1 MNRVAIFIVL
11 TLLVVVVFFLQLL
24 LGSVAIPATD
34 VFQILLGR
42 YTGNEAWANIVIES
56 RLPAALSAI
65 LAGAGLS
72 VSGLQMQTLFR
83 NPVAGPYVLGISSG
97 ASLGVALFIMAA
109 SVFGVRELHLLGSWG
124 IILAAAAGA
133 VLIFLFNFVIS
144 YRLSDVVA
152 ILIIGLMIGGGISA
166 FIEIMQAFTSNEAL
180 KNYVLWTFGSFRYIS
195 LTQVLYL
202 SVVVVAGIL
211 FSYLLTKPL
220 NLLLLGDTYAVSSGL
235 NIRNAKVLIVLC
247 TSLLAGSITAFCG
260 PVGFV
265 GLAVPHLAR
274 SLFKTADHKLLT
286 PASVL
291 LGAVICGLCNVIA
304 STPGSDNILPINAVT
319 SLLGAPVVIWII
331 IRQRKL

>member
-1 MNRVAIFIVL
+1 
-11 TLLVVVVFFLQLL
+11 
-24 LGSVAIPATD
+24 

-42 YTGNEAWANIVIES
+42 YTCNEAWANIVIES

>member
-211 FSYLLTKPL
+211 FSYMLTKPL